1 MVGPVAFPLAKLAV
15 ITIRQAGRPLARMVE
30 NLANRSSAFRK
41 MVCLPLAQF
50 YHHYEVKIRL
60 AALNLGVGK
69 VTKVTKLSEEK
80 AVTQASEIISEA
92 TILGTVVVLLILEY
106 RNRHAESEKAEAES
120 KMESDEIRERIF
132 ELETK
137 LEENAEQIRKLVRGM
152 VRHSDKEGRQLPE
165 ELTNSL
171 DEKPLQVK
179 RIVMVQDDLE
189 HNKGAVSKTGKT
201 IDGRTDGEKKTMS
214 EELEE
219 FWEEVV
225 EEILDSVNP
234 EDD

>member
-1 MVGPVAFPLAKLAV
+1 
-15 ITIRQAGRPLARMVE
+15 
-30 NLANRSSAFRK
+30 
-41 MVCLPLAQF
+41 
-50 YHHYEVKIRL
+50 
-60 AALNLGVGK
+60 
-69 VTKVTKLSEEK
+69 
-80 AVTQASEIISEA
+80 
-92 TILGTVVVLLILEY
+92 
-106 RNRHAESEKAEAES
+106 
-120 KMESDEIRERIF
+120 MESDEIRERIF

-152 VRHSDKEGRQLPE
+152 VRWEGRLERGWISFWKKHFRDSDKEGRQLPK

-189 HNKGAVSKTGKT
+189 HNKEAVSKTGKT
-201 IDGRTDGEKKTMS
+201 SDGRTDGEKKTMS

-219 FWEEVV
+219 LWEEVV

>member
-1 MVGPVAFPLAKLAV
+1 
-15 ITIRQAGRPLARMVE
+15 
-30 NLANRSSAFRK
+30 
-41 MVCLPLAQF
+41 
-50 YHHYEVKIRL
+50 
-60 AALNLGVGK
+60 
-69 VTKVTKLSEEK
+69 
-80 AVTQASEIISEA
+80 
-92 TILGTVVVLLILEY
+92 
-106 RNRHAESEKAEAES
+106 
-120 KMESDEIRERIF
+120 MESDEIRERIF

-152 VRHSDKEGRQLPE
+152 VRWEGRLEREWISFWRKKHFRVSDKEGRQLPK

-189 HNKGAVSKTGKT
+189 HNKEAVSKTGKT
-201 IDGRTDGEKKTMS
+201 SDGRTDGEKKTMS

-219 FWEEVV
+219 LWEEVV

>member
-1 MVGPVAFPLAKLAV
+1 MNIILKKH
-15 ITIRQAGRPLARMVE
+15 
-30 NLANRSSAFRK
+30 FR
-41 MVCLPLAQF
+41 
-50 YHHYEVKIRL
+50 
-60 AALNLGVGK
+60 
-69 VTKVTKLSEEK
+69 
-80 AVTQASEIISEA
+80 
-92 TILGTVVVLLILEY
+92 
-106 RNRHAESEKAEAES
+106 
-120 KMESDEIRERIF
+120 D
-132 ELETK
+132 
-137 LEENAEQIRKLVRGM
+137 
-152 VRHSDKEGRQLPE
+152 SDKEGRQLPK

-189 HNKGAVSKTGKT
+189 HNKEAVSKTGKT
-201 IDGRTDGEKKTMS
+201 SDGRTDGEKKTMS